1 MGGCL
6 SEAVGVG
13 GGQYPFSVKASP
25 AFWALVVMA
34 GFIELGYVTLNISA
48 IPVYLRTV
56 AGFGESTI
64 TAVGSVFLLTEAI
77 FRAPMGMLSDRFG
90 RQRLMMFGPLMTV
103 GTSLLTLFATH
114 PLHFFVLRALDGLGA
129 AMLWPAAYA
138 AIGDTVPAER
148 RSWAMSF
155 LNMTYMSGVALG
167 PLAGGLANDLTGTK
181 RASFY
186 LVACLFALAAF
197 IVWRFYP
204 RDGKPNTNLAHG
216 TPSTETLPSPKA
228 FWEAICRAP
237 GHMGL
242 AFVVFFGIGLIM
254 LLVKLYAMDE
264 FQISETAFG
273 LGLVVP
279 ALLIAG
285 LSVPLGRLSDRIGH
299 ITSVRVGLA
308 SSALVLWSV
317 VLPSKPPLLLVL
329 LAAGVGAMCF
339 VLTFAAWMAE
349 LSEIDPERRGVI
361 LGAAG
366 TAQGLGSILGAL
378 LGGVLYEHAQ
388 LTLGGWAIPSHR
400 VPFLGCALML
410 TLGSLL
416 SWWVLHPRQSAKL

>member
-1 MGGCL
+1 
-6 SEAVGVG
+6 
-13 GGQYPFSVKASP
+13 
-25 AFWALVVMA
+25 MA
-34 GFIELGYVTLNISA
+34 GFAELGYVTLNISA
-48 IPVYLRTV
+48 MPVYLREV
-56 AGFGESTI
+56 VGLGESTI
-64 TAVGSVFLLTEAI
+64 TAVGSVFLLTEAL

-90 RQRLMMFGPLMTV
+90 RRRLMMLGP
-103 GTSLLTLFATH
+103 SITLSTALATLWATH
-114 PLHFFVLRALDGLGA
+114 PIHFLLLRALDGLGA

-148 RSWAMSF
+148 RGWAMSF
-155 LNMTYMSGVALG
+155 LNMTYMSGIALG

-186 LVACLFALAAF
+186 LVACLFALATL

-204 RDGKPNTNLAHG
+204 HDGKANPHPQA
-216 TPSTETLPSPKA
+216 PTESGESGLSLRA
-228 FWEAICRAP
+228 FWSAIRLAP
-237 GHMGL
+237 GHMVL
-242 AFVVFFGIGLIM
+242 AFVVFFGTGLIM

-264 FQISETAFG
+264 FQISETVFG
-273 LGLVVP
+273 LGLVLP

-285 LSVPLGRLSDRIGH
+285 LSVPLGKLSDYIGR
-299 ITSVRVGLA
+299 VRSIRLGLMSA
-308 SSALVLWSV
+308 ALVLWAV
-317 VLPSKPPLLLVL
+317 VLPEKPPILLVL
-329 LAAGVGAMCF
+329 LATGVGALSF

-378 LGGVLYEHAQ
+378 LGGVLYEHARI
-388 LTLGGWAIPSHR
+388 TLGEWVIPAHR
-400 VPFLGCALML
+400 TPFIGCALML

-416 SWWVLHPRQSAKL
+416 SWWVLHPREAKRKIGVS

>member
-1 MGGCL
+1 L
-6 SEAVGVG
+6 LYRV
-13 GGQYPFSVKASP
+13 QYPLSVKGSP

-34 GFIELGYVTLNISA
+34 GFAELGYVTLNISA
-48 IPVYLRTV
+48 MPVYLREV
-56 AGFGESTI
+56 VGLGESTI
-64 TAVGSVFLLTEAI
+64 TAVGSVFLLTEAL
-77 FRAPMGMLSDRFG
+77 FRAPMGMLSDRLG
-90 RQRLMMFGPLMTV
+90 RRRLMMLGPLITV
-103 GTSLLTLFATH
+103 GTALATLFAKH
-114 PLHFFVLRALDGLGA
+114 PIHFLFLRALDGLGA

-148 RSWAMSF
+148 RGWAMSF

-186 LVACLFALAAF
+186 LVACLFALATL

-204 RDGKPNTNLAHG
+204 HDGKTNPHPHG
-216 TPSTETLPSPKA
+216 HAELGESSFSLRA
-228 FWEAICRAP
+228 FWSAIRRAP
-237 GHMGL
+237 GHMLL
-242 AFVVFFGIGLIM
+242 AFVVFFGMGLIM

-264 FQISETAFG
+264 FQISETMFG
-273 LGLVVP
+273 LGLVLP

-285 LSVPLGRLSDRIGH
+285 LSVPLGRLSDRIGR
-299 ITSVRVGLA
+299 VRSIRLGLMSA
-308 SSALVLWSV
+308 ALVLWTV
-317 VLPSKPPLLLVL
+317 VLPGKPPILLVL
-329 LAAGVGAMCF
+329 LATGVGALSF

-388 LTLGGWAIPSHR
+388 ITLGDWVIPAHR
-400 VPFLGCALML
+400 TPFIGCALML

-416 SWWVLHPRQSAKL
+416 SWWVLHPREAKSQVGVS